1 MIKLIEDMNIKEIPE
16 KENLKKVVN
25 IVQNILNFKGRGIK
39 ILTPKKMFQRLPIA
53 LAQAKAGNTFEKLL
67 NEIC

>member
-39 ILTPKKMFQRLPIA
+39 ILTPKQMFQRLPIA
-53 LAQAKAGNTFEKLL
+53 LAQAKQVIHLKNY
-67 NEIC
+67 

>member
-39 ILTPKKMFQRLPIA
+39 ILTPKQMFQRLPIA
-53 LAQAKAGNTFEKLL
+53 LAQAKTGNTFEKLL